1 MSNIQ
6 HHTAAF
12 GMWEGE
18 LSAWKTFSDKPREK
32 IFSEINLITRPAKL
46 YLLSSLWDG
55 AVVADPVVSFKV
67 GTGGA
72 IDPQGLFPKPEDP
85 EQLNLI
91 TPLLSVTT
99 SYLVNEA
106 EVKVTYLADLDQSEG
121 NGSLITEAGLFKQ
134 SGLIFNVKNFP
145 GIPKTSEFGLHFEW
159 SVKAV

>member
-1 MSNIQ
+1 MYNYQKHS
-6 HHTAAF
+6 A
-12 GMWEGE
+12 GMELFEGH
-18 LSAWKTFSDKPREK
+18 LTAWKVYPDRREQ
-32 IFSEINLITRPAKL
+32 IYSEDNLIVKAAKL

-72 IDPQGLFPKPEDP
+72 IDPQGLFPKPENP
-85 EQLNLI
+85 EQTDLI
-91 TPLLSVTT
+91 IPLLSVTT
-99 SYLVNEA
+99 SYVVTA
-106 EVKVTYLADLDQSEG
+106 SEVKVTYLADLDQSEG